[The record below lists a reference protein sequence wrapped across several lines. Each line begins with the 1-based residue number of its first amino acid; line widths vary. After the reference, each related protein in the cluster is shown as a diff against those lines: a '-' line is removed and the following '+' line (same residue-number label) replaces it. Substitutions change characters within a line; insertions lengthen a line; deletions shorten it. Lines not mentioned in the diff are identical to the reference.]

1 MSDEP
6 PRQGIGVGVRS
17 LWAWLSRPWRRSLRA
32 RLVASF
38 GLVFF
43 LALVLLLARMG
54 QVIYTAQL
62 EEAEHNL
69 EIEAFLAANALEDPL
84 SGYAVEFE
92 RHELEENDEGEWE
105 RDDPEDEADEEA
117 EWGPRAQGLEGLL
130 RGGRGNPGTRGTM
143 GNGDRPGPARPD
155 GRLQYVAE
163 SFAQDLDARVTI
175 LDARGH
181 PLADSHYPPHQ
192 IPNQFHQ
199 TEIQAALRGTEQHDV
214 RRDPLSG
221 EWTIFA
227 AAPIQQGSR
236 ILGLVQLSQPLD
248 RVVSHTQ
255 QLVSSLLFT
264 GLAALL
270 LMTVLGLWM
279 SRQLVEPVR
288 RLEQAALAMAAGDLE
303 QRVQIDAEDELG
315 ALARA
320 FNYMAARL
328 QDTLE
333 RQRLFVA
340 NASHELRTPLT
351 NIKLRSEALVNESV
365 PDPAMAQRYL
375 AEIDRE
381 ADRLTRLANT
391 LLDLSRLESTD
402 PPPPSKPV
410 HPVQILRAMVPGM
423 TARAQAKGVAFQATL
438 AEDTPPVQV
447 WPEQLEAI
455 VVNLVDNAIKY
466 TPEGGQVA
474 LSTGEADGR
483 CRIQIADTGVGIPPE
498 DLPHIF
504 DRFYRV
510 DKARSRQEA
519 GSGWGSGAGLGLYI
533 AKTLVEQNGG
543 HIRVESTPGQGTTF
557 TVEFPAAEWP
567 PGPGPSSTGPQAG
580 PVRRGGSRR

>member
-6 PRQGIGVGVRS
+6 SRPRIGAGVRS
-17 LWAWLSRPWRRSLRA
+17 LGAWLSRPWRRSLRA
-32 RLVASF
+32 RLIASF
-38 GLVFF
+38 GLVFL
-43 LALVLLLARMG
+43 LALILLLARMG

-92 RHELEENDEGEWE
+92 RHELEEDEEKE
-105 RDDPEDEADEEA
+105 ETDDEDEDEE
-117 EWGPRAQGLEGLL
+117 ERGPTAQRPEGLL
-130 RGGRGNPGTRGTM
+130 RGGRGDLGARGTL
-143 GNGDRPGPARPD
+143 GNRDRPGPPLGD

-163 SFAQDLDARVTI
+163 SFAQDLGARVTI

-227 AAPIQQGSR
+227 AAPIQQGNR
-236 ILGLVQLSQPLD
+236 ILGLVQLSQPLE

-255 QLVSSLLFT
+255 RLLSSLLVT
-264 GLAALL
+264 GLAALF

-303 QRVQIDAEDELG
+303 QRVQIDTEDELG

-328 QDTLE
+328 QDTME

-351 NIKLRSEALVNESV
+351 NIKLRSEALVNKSV
-365 PDPAMAQRYL
+365 PDPAMVRRYL

-402 PPPPSKPV
+402 PSPPSKPV
-410 HPVQILRAMVPGM
+410 HPAQILRALVPGM
-423 TARAQAKGVAFQATL
+423 AARAQAKGVAFRATL
-438 AEDTPPVQV
+438 PETTPSVRV

-466 TPEGGQVA
+466 TPEGGQVV
-474 LSTGEADGR
+474 LSTGAADGR
-483 CRIQIADTGVGIPPE
+483 CHIQIADTGVGIPAE

-543 HIRVESTPGQGTTF
+543 QIRVESTPGQGTTF
-557 TVEFPAAEWP
+557 TVEFPTAEWP
-567 PGPGPSSTGPQAG
+567 PGPAPSPPGPEAG
-580 PVRRGGSRR
+580 PARGSGPRA